1 MDIEYADKSDN
12 DDIPDTIDIQP
23 YMYEPL
29 PRPNV
34 QESSEESDT
43 SDESDQRDRRLN
55 TYWLVYVLV

>member
-1 MDIEYADKSDN
+1 MTMDIEYADI

>member
-29 PRPNV
+29 PRLNV
-34 QESSEESDT
+34 QESCEESDV
-43 SDESDQRDRRLN
+43 SYESDQRDRCPN
-55 TYWLVYVLV
+55 TCVLSG

>member
-1 MDIEYADKSDN
+1 MTMDIEYADI

-34 QESSEESDT
+34 QESSEESDV
-43 SDESDQRDRRLN
+43 SDVINKIAAWILIG
-55 TYWLVYVLV
+55 